1 MATRQLGL
9 CLGTLLTATL
19 PELAAAAAGAGFG
32 AISISPHLLDGARAA
47 GRSDADVRALLADHG
62 LAVTEVDPLLT
73 WLPGLEPAHLG
84 DEPPLVWFG
93 YSPDDFFRAAEAVG
107 ATRVNVAQ
115 ASEVDG
121 PAVIVDALG
130 ALGRRAAEHGLE
142 ICYEFLPWS
151 ATPTLASACDAVAAV
166 GLANVGVML
175 DVWHLFRGGGRP
187 EDVTPERIDRVIAL
201 QLSDAPL
208 AAAADPIAESI
219 EARLM
224 PGEGAIPLTDVL
236 ARLLARRPDL
246 VPTVEVFNA
255 GHAAQP
261 HDAVAARA
269 ATTTRAVL
277 PPG

>member
-1 MATRQLGL
+1 MAPQRLGL

-19 PELAAAAAGAGFG
+19 PELVSAAAGAGFD
-32 AISISPHLLDGARAA
+32 AISVSPHLLDGARAA
-47 GRSDADVRALLADHG
+47 GRSDGELRALLADHG

-73 WLPGLEPAHLG
+73 WLPGIEPAHLG

-93 YSPDDFFRAAEAVG
+93 YSPDDFLRAAEAVG
-107 ATRVNVAQ
+107 ATRINVAQ
-115 ASEVDG
+115 ASDVEG

-130 ALGRRAAEHGLE
+130 ALGRRAAEHGVE

-175 DVWHLFRGGGRP
+175 DVWHLFRGGSRP
-187 EDVTPERIDRVIAL
+187 EDLTPERIDLVTAL
-201 QLSDAPL
+201 QLSDAPVEP
-208 AAAADPIAESI
+208 AADPIAESI
-219 EARLM
+219 DARLM

-236 ARLLARRPDL
+236 TRLLDRRPDL

-255 GHAAQP
+255 GHATQP

-269 ATTTRAVL
+269 AAATRAVL
-277 PPG
+277 PRR